1 GSSATQL
8 ASAAEELSAVTE
20 QGNRSLTQQNDE
32 IQMAAT
38 AVNEMTAAV
47 EEVARNAS
55 STSDA
60 SSASE
65 QSAQNGRQRVLETV
79 QAIRL

>member
-1 GSSATQL
+1 
-8 ASAAEELSAVTE
+8 
-20 QGNRSLTQQNDE
+20 RSLTQQNDE

-79 QAIRL
+79 QAIRLMSEEVDNTSALVGGLAEK